1 MKLTLL
7 FTTFVLV
14 ASSCSRLNE
23 EELFQTAQTA
33 HQQNNAQ
40 EALAKLQELVE
51 RFPEGK
57 HAETSRFLIAR
68 IYNDDL
74 HDYQK
79 AISAYHKHR
88 ELFPDSVRA
97 STALF
102 SIGFIYNNELHQY
115 DSAKAVYEQFLAL
128 YPSHDMAPSA
138 KFELETLGKNP
149 EELFKTKVAAKQRP
163 RQKEVGQA
171 ASAGK
176 KKK

>member
-1 MKLTLL
+1 MRLTL
-7 FTTFVLV
+7 FVV
-14 ASSCSRLNE
+14 TCAFIVSSCSRLNE

-33 HQQNNAQ
+33 YQQNNAQ
-40 EALAKLQELVE
+40 EALEKLQELVE
-51 RFPEGK
+51 RFPGGN
-57 HAETSRFLIAR
+57 HAEAARFFIAR
-68 IYNDDL
+68 VYSVDL
-74 HDYQK
+74 HDFQK
-79 AISAYHKHR
+79 AISAYCKYR

-128 YPSHDMAPSA
+128 YPGHEMAASA

-149 EELFKTKVAAKQRP
+149 DELLKPEVTAKEQP
-163 RQKEVGQA
+163 RQKVA
-171 ASAGK
+171 DRTASARK